1 MSLLS
6 LLIAL
11 ATDRFSTTKFWRFTF
26 YYHFY
31 HQFFSRNFTA
41 QPGKVASAV
50 FVVLPVALTFLVF
63 KFVDNSLIE
72 WIISTF
78 ILTVCIGCD
87 ETRGIFK
94 QFLHS
99 AFRGDQ
105 ASTDNIYQQLIATKN
120 LPSVGFG
127 QALIWLNYRYYV
139 AIMLFFIVFGA
150 VGVLFYRLLTAVVE
164 HNYIYFQSDSR
175 QDNIDSHQDNINNNH
190 INTVYLNEDDT
201 LSIAHESNQ
210 TPNLAEGCQNYH
222 DVLFWLDWLPVR
234 LCAFG
239 YMFVGHFSKA
249 LPMWLENLFD
259 ISKPAHQLL
268 IDVAQQSE
276 DTIVNDEDITS
287 QPCLLVSLAKRNVL
301 LFCALIATLTLVGVV
316 N

>member
-41 QPGKVASAV
+41 QPGNVASAV

-78 ILTVCIGCD
+78 ILIVCIGCD

-105 ASTDNIYQQLIATKN
+105 ASTDHIYQQLIANKN
-120 LPSVGFG
+120 LPIVGFG

-139 AIMLFFIVFGA
+139 AIILFFMVFGA

-164 HNYIYFQSDSR
+164 HKRIHFQSVAQSDSQ
-175 QDNIDSHQDNINNNH
+175 QDKISNNH
-190 INTVYLNEDDT
+190 TNTAYLNEGDA
-201 LSIAHESNQ
+201 LSITHESNQ
-210 TPNLAEGCQNYH
+210 TPNLAQGCQNYH

-249 LPMWLENLFD
+249 LPMWLESLFD

-301 LFCALIATLTLVGVV
+301 LFCALIAILTLVGVV
-316 N
+316 S

>member
-26 YYHFY
+26 YYHLY

-41 QPGKVASAV
+41 QPGNVASAV
-50 FVVLPVALTFLVF
+50 FVVVPVALTFFVF

-72 WIISTF
+72 WIISTL
-78 ILTVCIGCD
+78 ILIVCIGCD
-87 ETRGIFK
+87 ETRGLFK
-94 QFLHS
+94 RFLQS
-99 AFRGDQ
+99 AFRGEQ
-105 ASTDNIYQQLIATKN
+105 ASTELLYQQLITTKN
-120 LPSVGFG
+120 LPKIGFG
-127 QALIWLNYRYYV
+127 QALIWLNYRYYI
-139 AIMLFFIVFGA
+139 AIILFFIVFGA
-150 VGVLFYRLLTAVVE
+150 VGVLFYRLLTAVIE
-164 HNYIYFQSDSR
+164 HNQIHFQFGAHSDSQ
-175 QDNIDSHQDNINNNH
+175 QDKIRNNH
-190 INTVYLNEDDT
+190 INTGCLNEGDE
-201 LSIAHESNQ
+201 LSLAHESNQ
-210 TPNLAEGCQNYH
+210 TPNLAQGCQNYH

-239 YMFVGHFSKA
+239 YMFVGHFSRA
-249 LPMWLENLFD
+249 LPMWLESLFD
-259 ISKPAHQLL
+259 ISKPTHQLL

-276 DTIVNDEDITS
+276 DTTVNDEDITS

-301 LFCALIATLTLVGVV
+301 LFCVLIATLTLVGVV

>member
-11 ATDRFSTTKFWRFTF
+11 ATDRFTTTKFGRFTF

-41 QPGKVASAV
+41 QPGNIASAV
-50 FVVLPVALTFLVF
+50 FIIAPVALTFYVF
-63 KFVDNSLIE
+63 QCVENSLVE

-78 ILTVCIGCD
+78 ILIVCIGCD
-87 ETRGIFK
+87 QTRGIFK

-99 AFRGDQ
+99 AFRGEQ
-105 ASTDNIYQQLIATKN
+105 GSTEELYQQLIATKN
-120 LPSVGFG
+120 LPTIGFG
-127 QALIWLNYRYYV
+127 QALIWLNYRYYI

-150 VGVLFYRLLTAVVE
+150 VGVLFYRLLTTVVE
-164 HNYIYFQSDSR
+164 HNRRDVQSD
-175 QDNIDSHQDNINNNH
+175 D
-190 INTVYLNEDDT
+190 YLNNQQDKMSNPPINSAYFNEGDE
-201 LSIAHESNQ
+201 LISAHESNQ
-210 TPNLAEGCQNYH
+210 TPNLAQGCQNYH

-239 YMFVGHFSKA
+239 LMFVGHFSKA
-249 LPMWLENLFD
+249 LPMWLEGLFD

-276 DTIVNDEDITS
+276 DTTVNDQDITS

-301 LFCALIATLTLVGVV
+301 LFCALIATLTLVGVI